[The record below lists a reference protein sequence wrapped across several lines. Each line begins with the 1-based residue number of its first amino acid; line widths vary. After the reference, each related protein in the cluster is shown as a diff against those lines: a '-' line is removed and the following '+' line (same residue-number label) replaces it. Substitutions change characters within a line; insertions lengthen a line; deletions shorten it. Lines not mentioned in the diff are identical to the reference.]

1 MIVHVIECVG
11 QDAHLEARVPD
22 GLVVHN
28 VAVRALHQRDLSVRQ
43 QKCEKE

>member
-1 MIVHVIECVG
+1 MIVHVIEYVG

-22 GLVVHN
+22 GFVVHN